1 MTLSPDLVGLRTW
14 SQWTAARTHFEE
26 LITAD
31 GARATADVVDFHA
44 RYEAMPCAA
53 VVDAVL
59 SVRKKCVR
67 DVTPAMNTWTAA
79 NPGATLASLASRGA
93 GTIVG
98 KPATWKGHATIRGVA
113 EALLDFGAND
123 ATDQQ
128 RMRAWAVE
136 AVPFRYHYRLDA
148 VGAIRGIGPAL
159 FSYLLIRS
167 GADALKPDSRVKE
180 QLKKSGLT
188 TTVRIYDFDA
198 LFLAE
203 AMAEELQVPRLWFD
217 KLLW

>member
-1 MTLSPDLVGLRTW
+1 MTLSPGLAGLRTW
-14 SQWTAARTHFEE
+14 SQWGTAKTYFEQ
-26 LITAD
+26 LITAN
-31 GARATADVVDFHA
+31 GERAAADVADFQA
-44 RYEAMPCAA
+44 RYAAMPCAA

-59 SVRKKCVR
+59 SVRKKYVR
-67 DVTPAMNTWTAA
+67 AVIPAMNIWMAA
-79 NPGATLASLASRGA
+79 NPTATLASLASSGG

-113 EALLDFGAND
+113 KALLDFGATD
-123 ATDQQ
+123 ATDHQ
-128 RMRAWAVE
+128 RMGAWAVQ

-148 VGAIRGIGPAL
+148 VGAVSGIGPAL
-159 FSYLLIRS
+159 FSYLLMRS

-180 QLKKSGLT
+180 QLKNSGLT
-188 TTVRIYDFDA
+188 TTARIHDLDA